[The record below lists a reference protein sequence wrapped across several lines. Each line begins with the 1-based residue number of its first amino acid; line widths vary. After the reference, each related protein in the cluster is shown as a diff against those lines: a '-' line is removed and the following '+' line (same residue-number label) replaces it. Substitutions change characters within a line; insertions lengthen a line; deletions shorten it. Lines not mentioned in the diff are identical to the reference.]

1 MGPNSRMI
9 AFTLFAVVTVEFGG
23 WSLLGMLTSQGAITE
38 FEEQFFRAG
47 HAHAGVLL
55 TLALIYFVLMDR
67 TDFSE
72 SRQRL
77 LGLTLL
83 SGILLQSGGFFLHM
97 LVGEEGGSSS
107 GTLITRIGAVLL
119 AVALI
124 GLGVGVLRS
133 GGKQEGLQDSPS
145 ST

>member
-1 MGPNSRMI
+1 MRPTSRMI
-9 AFTLFAVVTVEFGG
+9 AFTLFAIVTVEFGG
-23 WSLLGMLTSQGAITE
+23 WSLLGMLTSQGAISE

-67 TDFSE
+67 TDFDAR
-72 SRQRL
+72 RQRL

-97 LVGEEGGSSS
+97 VVGEEGGSSA
-107 GTLITRIGAVLL
+107 GTLLTRIGAVLL

-124 GLGVGVLRS
+124 GLGLGVLRS
-133 GGKQEGLQDSPS
+133 GGKRQSLQDSPS

>member
-1 MGPNSRMI
+1 MRPTSPMI
-9 AFTLFAVVTVEFGG
+9 AFTLFAIVTVEFGG
-23 WSLLGMLTSQGAITE
+23 WSLLGMLTSQGDLTE

-55 TLALIYFVLMDR
+55 TLALVYFVLMDR
-67 TDFSE
+67 TDFDS

-83 SGILLQSGGFFLHM
+83 GGILLQSGGFFVHM
-97 LVGEEGGSSS
+97 LVGAEGVSSA
-107 GTLITRIGAVLL
+107 GTMLTRIGAVLL

-124 GLGVGVLRS
+124 GLGVGVLRAS
-133 GGKQEGLQDSPS
+133 GRRSGIEGPQPMV
-145 ST
+145 

>member
-1 MGPNSRMI
+1 MRPTSRMI
-9 AFTLFAVVTVEFGG
+9 AFTLFAIVTVEFGG
-23 WSLLGMLTSQGAITE
+23 WSLLGMLTSQGTISE

-55 TLALIYFVLMDR
+55 TLALVYFVLMDR
-67 TDFSE
+67 TDFDA
-72 SRQRL
+72 RRRRL

-83 SGILLQSGGFFLHM
+83 TGILLQSGGFFLHM
-97 LVGEEGGSSS
+97 LVGEEGGCSS

-124 GLGVGVLRS
+124 GLGVGILRS

>member
-1 MGPNSRMI
+1 MRTNSRMI
-9 AFTLFAVVTVEFGG
+9 AITLFAIVTVEFGG
-23 WSLLGMLTSQGAITE
+23 WSLLGMLTSSGAITE

-55 TLALIYFVLMDR
+55 TLALVYFVLMDR
-67 TDFSE
+67 TDFDSA
-72 SRQRL
+72 RQRL

-83 SGILLQSGGFFLHM
+83 IGILLQSGGFFLHM
-97 LVGEEGGSSS
+97 LVGAEAESSS
-107 GTLITRIGAVLL
+107 GTLLTRIGAVLL

-124 GLGVGVLRS
+124 GLGVGVLKA
-133 GGKQEGLQDSPS
+133 GGTRRMLQDSPT